1 MTDEENIELT
11 TAEIMDDTDI
21 NIEDE
26 TIKVIET
33 PVYEFTITE
42 RIDPNYGTT
51 TQIIE
56 WLQTNMESFLD
67 DYNKPLFGKVN
78 TGFNDST
85 LKTFGKRPVCDVYI
99 NNVDYGTDFDAHTP
113 VKVHTIV
120 IFYLKGANNNTY
132 LKACQ
137 IHDLVMQEF
146 LTNTD
151 FQRLDDVV
159 KETYIDNS
167 SVSNRSIRGGFGVM
181 GTFELTHTLYI

>member
-1 MTDEENIELT
+1 MTDENVEQ
-11 TAEIMDDTDI
+11 MDDTDI
-21 NIEDE
+21 NIENE

-42 RIDPNYGTT
+42 RLDPNYGTT

-56 WLQTNMESFLD
+56 WLKTNMESFLD

-78 TGFNDST
+78 TGFNDSI

-99 NNVDYGTDFDAHTP
+99 NNVDYGTDFDAHEP

-146 LTNTD
+146 LTNTS
-151 FQRLDDVV
+151 FQELDSVV
-159 KETYIDNS
+159 SKTYIDKS